1 MMAGG
6 DDPTTSRFYDALTFG
21 TPQMVISEG
30 FYDQVMS
37 TNVELQN
44 GIVVVVIVVDDDD
57 DDDDND
63 DDDVVIV
70 VVLVVAMSNCNE

>member
-57 DDDDND
+57 DDD
-63 DDDVVIV
+63 VVIV
-70 VVLVVAMSNCNE
+70 VVRVVAMSNCNE